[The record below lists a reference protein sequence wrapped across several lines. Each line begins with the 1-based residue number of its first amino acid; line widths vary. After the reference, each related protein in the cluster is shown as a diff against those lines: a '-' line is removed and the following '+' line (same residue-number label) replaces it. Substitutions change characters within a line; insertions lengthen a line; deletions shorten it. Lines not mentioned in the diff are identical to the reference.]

1 MRKPTY
7 ASVGLLLLAGHCGG
21 NEANSLPNT
30 TSLNSGGTSAG
41 GGGSIP
47 SMGGLG
53 TAGSLAGAGGE
64 TTTTLA
70 GGSPSADG
78 GAGGIP
84 AVMSGAGGVLT
95 AVGAAGAAPQI
106 EPVGGAA
113 GGSGESGTQVS
124 GHVVGSWDQPIEGV
138 LVAID
143 GVATTTNSE
152 GAFTF
157 AHVAPT
163 YRVVVL
169 ESDERRVQIFEGLRA
184 RHPTFL
190 SEGNSTASSTTV
202 SGVVLRPDGS
212 NIDPLHR
219 GLIAFSADGAQKVSA
234 ISALHADGTY
244 SFGMDWQDTPTLVG
258 ALSALAWSIDSNNVP
273 VAYDGF
279 AAKRMTLARDSIA
292 TSADLE
298 LRKIS
303 TRTLHGVLDIPPG
316 YSADLDYRV
325 GPLSP
330 IQGAAP
336 DANFAYQV
344 PEGTREVCWV
354 SVETTRLT
362 STGTE
367 LSTVRR
373 LITDSTDDIELV
385 VPRAPSLV
393 TPIAQA
399 AGVSKDTIFQWAPDD
414 GAVSVAHFT
423 IGNLSIEVTTTS
435 ASLALPDLSA
445 FGVAFPSASAGVWEI
460 RSLSS
465 ASNIDDAAEFAF
477 SALNFLSAR
486 GEADVARSVQRTFTL
501 D

>member
-30 TSLNSGGTSAG
+30 TAPNSGGSSAG
-41 GGGSIP
+41 GGGSILG
-47 SMGGLG
+47 MGGLG

-78 GAGGIP
+78 GAVGVP
-84 AVMSGAGGVLT
+84 AA
-95 AVGAAGAAPQI
+95 AGAAGAAPPI

-113 GGSGESGTQVS
+113 GGGGESGTEVS
-124 GHVVGSWDQPIEGV
+124 GHVLGSWDQPVEGV

-152 GAFTF
+152 GAFTV
-157 AHVAPT
+157 AQVAPS
-163 YRVVVL
+163 YRAVVL
-169 ESDERRVQIFEGLRA
+169 ESDEHRVQIFEGLRA

-190 SEGNSTASSTTV
+190 SESNSAASSTTV
-202 SGVVLRPDGS
+202 SGVVRRPDGS
-212 NIDPLHR
+212 SMDPQHR

-234 ISALHADGTY
+234 TSVLHADGTY

-258 ALSALAWSIDSNNVP
+258 TVSVLAWSIDSNDVP

-279 AAKRMTLARDSIA
+279 AARRMTLTRDSSA
-292 TSADLE
+292 ASADLE
-298 LRKIS
+298 LKKIS

-316 YSADLDYRV
+316 YSAELDYRV
-325 GPLSP
+325 GALSP
-330 IQGAAP
+330 IQGATP

-344 PEGTREVCWV
+344 PEGTREVCWL
-354 SVETTRLT
+354 SVETTRLS
-362 STGTE
+362 STGRE
-367 LSTVRR
+367 LSAVRR
-373 LITDSTDDIELV
+373 LITDSMDDIELV
-385 VPRAPSLV
+385 VPRAPFLV
-393 TPIAQA
+393 TPIANA

-414 GAVSVAHFT
+414 GTVSVAHFT
-423 IGNLSIEVTTTS
+423 LGNLSIEVTTTS
-435 ASLALPDLSA
+435 TSLALPDLSA
-445 FGVAFPSASAGVWEI
+445 FGVSFPSASAGVWEI
-460 RSLSS
+460 RSLPS
-465 ASNIDDAAEFAF
+465 ASNIDEAAEFAF
-477 SALNFLSAR
+477 SALQFLSAH